1 MLAQNAAKVAREQLT
16 LIQIFEE
23 VRERGYDGGYDTV
36 ALRGRWTEIDNG
48 FIPTATR
55 TAGICGGTT
64 VSWGEVELLE
74 PGGVPTKT
82 GGSGA
87 PDDIDKAH
95 RTQVWLA
102 TSDEPTAAVSGR
114 YFFHLKLR
122 NPDPATKDVHSQCSL
137 DTSSNCMLHS
147 RDKRGD

>member
-64 VSWGEVELLE
+64 VSWGEVEL
-74 PGGVPTKT
+74 PRT
-82 GGSGA
+82 GWGPHQDGRLRRARRYRQGA
-87 PDDIDKAH
+87 PDPGL
-95 RTQVWLA
+95 VG
-102 TSDEPTAAVSGR
+102 DERRADRGSFRKILLSPEASESGSG
-114 YFFHLKLR
+114 
-122 NPDPATKDVHSQCSL
+122 DEGCSFA
-137 DTSSNCMLHS
+137 M
-147 RDKRGD
+147 